1 MIKSTLNKPIK
12 NYKNNPLIGI
22 LMLNTS
28 FTRIPG
34 DIGNPNTYNFPVLFK
49 VVQEASPEKVAM
61 NTDIK
66 LINPFIEAAKEL
78 EELGVK
84 AITTSCGFLSL
95 FQKQI
100 AHEIKIPVFTSS
112 LIQVPL
118 VSQMIGK
125 DKKVGIIAG
134 NSKTLTKKH
143 LQAVNIT
150 DDIGVVVVGMEDEP
164 CFQRVF
170 IWQNMELEKKDL
182 EKEIVKVGKKLI
194 KENQGIG
201 AIVFE
206 CTNMPPY
213 AKALQDEVGLPIF
226 DVITLTNMVYETVK
240 RQDYLF

>member
-1 MIKSTLNKPIK
+1 MVKSKIDNFKDC
-12 NYKNNPLIGI
+12 KNNTLIGI
-22 LMLNTS
+22 MMLDTS

-49 VVQEASPEKVAM
+49 VIKGASPERAVM

-84 AITTSCGFLSL
+84 AITTSCGFLAL

-100 AHEIKIPVFTSS
+100 AQEVKIPVFTSS

-125 DKKVGIIAG
+125 DKKVGIITA
-134 NSKTLTKKH
+134 NSKTLTRKH

-150 DDIGVVVVGMEDEP
+150 DDIGVVVAGMEDEP
-164 CFQRVF
+164 YFQKVF
-170 IWQNMELEKKDL
+170 IWQSIELEKRDL
-182 EKEIVKVGKKLI
+182 EKEIIKVGKNLV
-194 KENQGIG
+194 KENPKIG

-213 AKALQDEVGLPIF
+213 ARALQDELGLPIF
-226 DVITLTNMVYETVK
+226 DVVTLTNMVYETVK
-240 RQDYLF
+240 RQDY